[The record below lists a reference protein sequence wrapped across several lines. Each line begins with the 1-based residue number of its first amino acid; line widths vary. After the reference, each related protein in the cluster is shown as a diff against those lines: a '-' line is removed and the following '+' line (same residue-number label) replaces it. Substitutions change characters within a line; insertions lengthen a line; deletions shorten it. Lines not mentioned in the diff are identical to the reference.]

1 MPTQK
6 QTQGATAHDL
16 ERLMSSL
23 VPNDLGLP
31 LLIQI
36 ALCLLQRACTQTINE
51 DQLMH
56 GNLFPQCN
64 LFRGLW
70 LRHTLVRY
78 QYLLSS
84 LLNNSLEPRLSKPI
98 FLLSAKGLWIEA
110 ILKKA
115 ILCSGYWNILT
126 SDWLLDTSKLDSSS
140 QFLSMGQKAGLSF
153 STSCSLWQDFAPEQ

>member
-16 ERLMSSL
+16 EMLMSSL

-36 ALCLLQRACTQTINE
+36 TLCLLQRDCTQTINA

-70 LRHTLVRY
+70 LRHTLLWY
-78 QYLLSS
+78 PYLLSS
-84 LLNNSLEPRLSKPI
+84 LLNNSLKPWLSKLI
-98 FLLSAKGLWIEA
+98 FLLSPKGLWIKPFS
-110 ILKKA
+110 KKQSFA
-115 ILCSGYWNILT
+115 LVIGIFPQVTALGCTKDRQLFPPPLNGPEGS
-126 SDWLLDTSKLDSSS
+126 SKL
-140 QFLSMGQKAGLSF
+140 QYLLLTMAGFL
-153 STSCSLWQDFAPEQ
+153 P